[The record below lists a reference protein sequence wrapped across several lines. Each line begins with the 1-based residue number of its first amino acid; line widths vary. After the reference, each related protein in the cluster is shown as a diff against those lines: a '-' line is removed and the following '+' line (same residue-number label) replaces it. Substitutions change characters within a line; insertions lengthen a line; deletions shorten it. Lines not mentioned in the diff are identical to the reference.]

1 MGLGRG
7 LERRRSVRTP
17 ILLQNDPTE
26 CGAISL
32 GIVLAHFGRWV
43 PREALRAACDVN
55 RDGCTGEDVL
65 RAARQFGLEAQGWR
79 REAQQLR
86 SMRMPLVLF
95 WEFSHFLVLEGHAR
109 GRYRI
114 NDPNTGR
121 RSLSEEQ
128 FEEAYTGVAISLVP
142 GPEFEAGGHRV
153 RIMRRIWPWLR
164 DGKASLG
171 FALLCGVLLS
181 LTALLL
187 PLLLNL
193 FVDYVLPGTEPTW
206 TGTLTAAAAAA
217 AAVTYLLAWLRERCL
232 RLLSVRISLERAD
245 EFITHLFRLRSEFF
259 LHRYSGDLA
268 MRMQSIGEVAKA
280 ATGQLIGVGIELV
293 SSLLFVLLMV
303 VYDALLAA
311 VVVAFGLAS
320 ALITRWVTR
329 SRINENT
336 QVQREAG
343 QMHGTCMN
351 GLRSIDMLQSM
362 GGESDFFVH
371 FGGFQARELL
381 ARQRFTELGHVVAA
395 LPVLFLILGNAA
407 VLGLGGLRVMTGDMT
422 LGAMMAFYLLATN
435 FLLPIGRFV
444 QFADL
449 FQVIEGQLQRLDDV
463 FDAPEDIEV
472 AEGAEQRAVPSA
484 TFARRLR
491 LAGRLELRDV
501 TFGYKSSAEPLL
513 KAFSLIVEPG
523 QRVAIVGPSG
533 SGKSTLA
540 SLVVGV
546 NRPWRGEILFDDQP
560 MRAVPH
566 DLLTDSV
573 SLVDQHIF
581 LFSGSI
587 RDNLT
592 MWDRETPDQDVVAA
606 AKDARIHTEI
616 IARPEGYDGPVLEGG
631 RNFSGG
637 QQQRLEIARA
647 LVSNPTVLVL
657 DEATCALDPL
667 TELRIDDA
675 LRDRGVTCL
684 IIAHRLSTIRDCD
697 LIVVL
702 DEGREAQRGT
712 HQELLEVDGL
722 YRRLVQT
729 ASA

>member
-1 MGLGRG
+1 MSG
-7 LERRRSVRTP
+7 RRRPVRTP
-17 ILLQNDPTE
+17 VMLQNDPTE

-32 GIVLAHFGRWV
+32 GIVLAHYGRWV

-55 RDGCTGEDVL
+55 RDGSTGVDIL

-79 REAQQLR
+79 KQAHELQSLP
-86 SMRMPLVLF
+86 MPLVLF
-95 WEFSHFLVLEGHAR
+95 WDFSHFIVLEGYAR

-114 NDPNTGR
+114 NDPNIGR
-121 RSLSEEQ
+121 RVLSAEK
-128 FEEAYTGVAISLVP
+128 FEETYTGVAISLAP
-142 GPEFEAGGHRV
+142 GPEFQRGGRRV
-153 RIMRRIWPWLR
+153 RLMRRIWPWLR
-164 DGKASLG
+164 DGKAPLG
-171 FALLCGVLLS
+171 FAFLCGLLLS
-181 LTALLL
+181 LTALLV
-187 PLLLNL
+187 PLLLNV
-193 FVDYVLPGTEPTW
+193 FVDFVLQGLEPTW
-206 TGTLTAAAAAA
+206 TGILVAGASAA
-217 AAVTYLLAWLRERCL
+217 AAVTYLLTWLRERCL
-232 RLLSVRISLERAD
+232 RLLSARISLERAD
-245 EFITHLFRLRSEFF
+245 QFITHLFRLRSTFF
-259 LHRYSGDLA
+259 SHRYSGDLA
-268 MRMQSIGEVAKA
+268 MRMQSIGEVAKV
-280 ATGQLIGVGIELV
+280 ATGQLIGVGIELI
-293 SSLLFVLLMV
+293 SSFLFVLLMV
-303 VYDALLAA
+303 YYDAMLAA
-311 VVVAFGLAS
+311 LVVAFGLVCAFV
-320 ALITRWVTR
+320 TRLVTR
-329 SRINENT
+329 SRVNENT
-336 QVQREAG
+336 QVQRELG
-343 QMHGTCMN
+343 QMQGTCMN
-351 GLRSIDMLQSM
+351 GLRGIDMLQAM
-362 GGESDFFVH
+362 GGENDFFVH
-371 FGGFQARELL
+371 FSGFQARELL
-381 ARQRFTELGHVVAA
+381 ARQRFSELGHLIAA

-407 VLGLGGLRVMTGDMT
+407 VLGLGGLRVMSGDLT
-422 LGAMMAFYLLATN
+422 LGAMMAFYVLATN

-463 FDAPEDIEV
+463 FDAPED
-472 AEGAEQRAVPSA
+472 AALAMGAEQRAEPPA
-484 TFARRLR
+484 TLAKRLR
-491 LAGRLELRDV
+491 LAGRLELRNV
-501 TFGYKSSAEPLL
+501 SFGYKSTAEPLL
-513 KAFSLIVEPG
+513 KDFSLVVEPG

-540 SLVVGV
+540 SLVAGV
-546 NRPWRGEILFDDQP
+546 NHPWSGEILFDRQP
-560 MRAVPH
+560 MSAVPH

-592 MWDRETPDQDVVAA
+592 LWDRETPDQDIVAA

-616 IARPEGYDGPVLEGG
+616 IARPEGYNAPVLEGG

-667 TELRIDDA
+667 TELSIDEA

-712 HQELLEVDGL
+712 HQTLMADTDGL
-722 YRRLVQT
+722 YRQLVRT
-729 ASA
+729 ASP